1 MNFQAHSCI
10 AEDFNIL
17 NCVRIVYGTRRCQS
31 STCLQMAVVN
41 LLFQGLL
48 TTIKILDNK
57 IALDQ
62 VLTRNEIGSDR

>member
-10 AEDFNIL
+10 AEDFNFL
-17 NCVRIVYGTRRCQS
+17 NCVRIGDGTRRCQS
-31 STCLQMAVVN
+31 STCLQMAVVT

-48 TTIKILDNK
+48 TTIKILEDK

-62 VLTRNEIGSDR
+62 VLTRKEMGSD